1 MADEYK
7 NTNSPDILNKEE
19 EFSIEDYLFIINRRK
34 WVVIIIC
41 LAILILGMLYTNSKT
56 RIYASACEIFTNQDR
71 NQSMYNKDQL
81 MAIANIANM
90 STNSTE
96 MVSKLICNPDS
107 MEEAFNL
114 LSDADKQNGFSGRVP
129 TSGVVVNE
137 VEKGGRI
144 YNVVVNSKDPN
155 ASANMANNLAQLY
168 FEKEAENFNEYSNIA
183 QNQIKEEIDKIIIQI
198 DTVRDKMV
206 YLKQKTGIYSVE
218 TDISARVSN
227 RNNIENQIN
236 QAEVELASLERQYD
250 ETVKAF
256 NNTPKTIKRETK
268 QSISTVDAISKRIDL
283 LTTER
288 NELLL
293 KFTPNS
299 REVKDIDDKIAFEKS
314 KMRDATEDKGYVEK
328 THSEIDNIE
337 QLQARQNNIDNLKIQ
352 IEGKKTS
359 IARLK
364 SLLAKTEQSL
374 KSVPY
379 DENELAKVSE
389 QYQILKDNLALLQS
403 NYYRLVFNSQS
414 DYNIGRVI
422 AKAIPHPVPVQ
433 PNLPKAFVIYL
444 IAGLILGGFAAL
456 LTDNLDNIIYDDSS
470 MKKITSLPC
479 LSKIPLIST
488 SSTDRLQIGKLT
500 GHSNFLEAFRIFRN
514 NIMLTEIM
522 SESQGID
529 KNKSFAITGP
539 DVKQGKST
547 TAANLAIA
555 MALDGNEVLL
565 VDADLRKPNVAKF
578 FNVPNDVG
586 YTTLVKGTTSM
597 EEAIKPSG
605 VDHLDLLTSGPLPPN
620 PTEFL
625 NSEENRDMV
634 TKLQN
639 AYDIVIF
646 DTSPC
651 SFISDAQIVT
661 TFVDA
666 VVLVITVKTTRIPIV
681 KTAIEQLNLVK
692 APIIGYV
699 LNKVQSNQK
708 RRGYY
713 YNYYY
718 YASDDKE

>member
-7 NTNSPDILNKEE
+7 DTNSPEVINKEE

-41 LAILILGMLYTNSKT
+41 LVILVLGMLYTNSKT
-56 RIYASACEIFTNQDR
+56 RIYASACEIYTNRDK
-71 NQSMYNKDQL
+71 NQNVYGQDQL

-90 STNSTE
+90 SSNSTE
-96 MVSKLICNPDS
+96 MITKLICNPDN

-114 LSDADKQNGFSGRVP
+114 LSNENKQNGFDGKMP
-129 TSGVVVNE
+129 TTGVVVNE

-144 YNVVVNSKDPN
+144 FNVIVNSKDPT
-155 ASANMANNLAQLY
+155 ASANLANNLALLY
-168 FEKEAENFNEYSNIA
+168 FEKEAKNFNDYSNIA
-183 QNQIKEEIDKIIIQI
+183 QVQIKEEIDKILVQI
-198 DTVRDKMV
+198 DEVRDKIV
-206 YLKQKTGIYSVE
+206 GLKQQTGIYSIDNDVR
-218 TDISARVSN
+218 AQVSN
-227 RNNIENQIN
+227 KYNIENQIN
-236 QAEVELASLERQYD
+236 QAEVDLASLQSQYD
-250 ETVKAF
+250 EALRAY
-256 NNTPKTIKRETK
+256 NNTPKNLVTESQQSVSSVRDINKRLDE
-268 QSISTVDAISKRIDL
+268 

-299 REVKDIDDKIAFEKS
+299 REVKDVDDKIAFEKS
-314 KMRDATEDKGYVEK
+314 KMQDAEADKGYVEK
-328 THSEIDNIE
+328 THSITYNRDP
-337 QLQARQNNIDNLKIQ
+337 LQRLQSRMDDLRIQ
-352 IEGKKTS
+352 IQGKKTS
-359 IARLK
+359 IARLNA
-364 SLLAKTEQSL
+364 LLAKTNQNL
-374 KSVPY
+374 KVVPAN
-379 DENELAKVSE
+379 ENELAKVME
-389 QYQILKDNLALLQS
+389 QYQLLKDNLALLQS

-414 DYNIGRVI
+414 DYNIGRI
-422 AKAIPHPVPVQ
+422 ISKAIPHSTPVS
-433 PNLPKAFVIYL
+433 PNLPKSFVIYL

-456 LTDNLDNIIYDDSS
+456 LTDNLDNIVYDDSS
-470 MKKITSLPC
+470 MKKITTLPC
-479 LSKIPLIST
+479 LSKIPLINT
-488 SSTDRLQIGKLT
+488 NSTDRLQIGKLT

-522 SESQGID
+522 SETQGID

-586 YTTLVKGTTSM
+586 YTTLVKGTTTL

-605 VDHLDLLTSGPLPPN
+605 VEHLDLLTSGPLPPN

-625 NSEENRDMV
+625 NSEENRNMV